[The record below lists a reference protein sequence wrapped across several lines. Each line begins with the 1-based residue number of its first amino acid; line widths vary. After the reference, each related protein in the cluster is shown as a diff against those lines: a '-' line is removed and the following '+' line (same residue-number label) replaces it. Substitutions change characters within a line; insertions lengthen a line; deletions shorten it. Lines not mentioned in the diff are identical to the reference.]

1 MAPSL
6 CKAPGLIPAAAAWGL
21 ASLETLLGACGQEAV
36 QAWPGSGPVTCVSS
50 DKDQASLWPEGT
62 GWVPDGGLKGK
73 LDLGL
78 IGPTGFGGWG
88 FVNK

>member
-1 MAPSL
+1 M
-6 CKAPGLIPAAAAWGL
+6 
-21 ASLETLLGACGQEAV
+21 
-36 QAWPGSGPVTCVSS
+36 TCVSS